1 MSARKEVDIEMIWKA
16 IEETGTFLF
25 NIGTFLA
32 GLAAFLAVLRKKPP
46 RR

>member
-1 MSARKEVDIEMIWKA
+1 METIWKA

-25 NIGTFLA
+25 NAGTFLA

-46 RR
+46 KR